1 MEDPIKVWELSKDK
15 TGLPVDLC
23 VIDIN
28 EDYQDDDYKVSVDDY
43 PSRLIMQNY
52 YDDSDNKEFVHISID
67 KDNPQLIEDKLNIS
81 IEDFET
87 VREFIKKHYED
98 FNDYICENID
108 IEELKNNIYKN
119 NDVHNFYDNLINELN
134 PITKEEYIKALS
146 LGYGTGVWNNNQEFL
161 FEAGVIS
168 FDEVIS
174 NREDLYEYLINHNL
188 SDELALEIMTF
199 IRKGRA
205 FSDVEA
211 INNCTDSKMKEIW
224 KNPKRME
231 KWKYYQK
238 IMHDKK
244 CDDWLIEVCSNI
256 IFLPERN
263 MAVDRYMR
271 ITKNETIPFDINNI

>member
-1 MEDPIKVWELSKDK
+1 MS
-15 TGLPVDLC
+15 
-23 VIDIN
+23 
-28 EDYQDDDYKVSVDDY
+28 
-43 PSRLIMQNY
+43 
-52 YDDSDNKEFVHISID
+52 
-67 KDNPQLIEDKLNIS
+67 
-81 IEDFET
+81 
-87 VREFIKKHYED
+87 
-98 FNDYICENID
+98 
-108 IEELKNNIYKN
+108 NNI
-119 NDVHNFYDNLINELN
+119 VHSFYDNLINELN

-211 INNCTDSKMKEIW
+211 INNCTDPKMKEIW